1 MVESNYQREK
11 RLLFEFLKTVEVA
24 PQTVSS
30 TGGTSSG
37 GAASTETIST
47 IDAPT
52 KEELENAKT
61 QIYLLRLLD
70 DGRQTLGL
78 MQVYD
83 KSGKELF
90 ELKSVE
96 LPYLDNQ
103 NSISC
108 VPEGKYLVRPRA
120 NSHYGKHFHLVGS
133 EAGEYKIIPNN
144 KKTNR
149 EWVLIHKAP
158 NSTWLAGCIGPGTE
172 FNSNITG
179 REIKDKYGAGGR
191 AGNKQGNPY
200 GMISKNDS
208 INAMKKLTDTLW
220 KTPVKE
226 NSFYM
231 TIKNA
236 STGLLSQ
243 LSPETLNK
251 TRIGETTDPVV

>member
-1 MVESNYQREK
+1 MEESNYQREK
-11 RLLFEFLKTVEVA
+11 RLLFEALKEYPSTSFTVD
-24 PQTVSS
+24 S
-30 TGGTSSG
+30 
-37 GAASTETIST
+37 STETIST

-52 KEELENAKT
+52 KEELDNAKT

-108 VPEGKYLVRPRA
+108 VPEGKYLVRPRQNA
-120 NSHYGKHFHLVGS
+120 HYGKHFHLIGNK
-133 EAGEYKIIPNN
+133 AGEYKIIPNN
-144 KKTNR
+144 KNTNR
-149 EWVLIHKAP
+149 EWVLIHRAP

-179 REIKDKYGAGGR
+179 REIKDKYGAGGI

-200 GMISKNDS
+200 GMISENDS

-231 TIKNA
+231 TIQNVSK
-236 STGLLSQ
+236 GLLSQ
-243 LSPETLNK
+243 ASPETLNK

>member
-1 MVESNYQREK
+1 MAESNYQREK
-11 RLLFEFLKTVEVA
+11 RLLFEALKGYPSETFTVD
-24 PQTVSS
+24 S
-30 TGGTSSG
+30 
-37 GAASTETIST
+37 STETIST
-47 IDAPT
+47 VDAPT
-52 KEELENAKT
+52 KEELDNAKT

-83 KSGKELF
+83 KEGKELF

-108 VPEGKYLVRPRA
+108 VPPGTYLVRPRQNA
-120 NSHYGKHFHLVGS
+120 KYGKHFHLIGNT
-133 EAGEYKIIPNN
+133 EGEYKIIPNN
-144 KKTNR
+144 KKANR
-149 EWVLIHKAP
+149 EWVLIHRAP

-172 FNSNITG
+172 FNSNVTG
-179 REIKDKYGAGGR
+179 REVKDKYGAGGI

-200 GMISKNDS
+200 GMISKTDS
-208 INAMKKLTDTLW
+208 VNAMKKLTDTLW

-231 TIKNA
+231 KIANV
-236 STGLLSQ
+236 STGLVSSQ
-243 LSPETLNK
+243 TPEKLNK
-251 TRIGETTDPVV
+251 LRIAGTSDPVV